1 MRTWPAL
8 EIQQA
13 DADTGDLI
21 QAFLTDFNVTAI
33 DDNNPGVSRVFFH
46 DSAERDRAATR
57 FAARNSHRWRAH
69 DRYAG

>member
-8 EIQQA
+8 EIHQA

-21 QAFLTDFNVTAI
+21 QAFLTGFNVTAI

-46 DSAERDRAATR
+46 
-57 FAARNSHRWRAH
+57 
-69 DRYAG
+69 